1 LRSRAAALALVLAAS
16 LSLAAEPASGQ
27 ESIFGGMQKS
37 IDTVFSSVSMTTTSA
52 SGEVT
57 KTETTSIAPS
67 LYLNLDTLVYPQLRL
82 NAGGVWEI
90 NLLSTASD
98 GFNLDSTITRSR
110 PFFLLRSTN
119 PVLSPGIGYNRRED
133 RARTAGFSDIKLVND
148 EAAAYLGWNPA
159 GGPTSEF
166 QFVRTHTFD
175 GERALQDITRDYGSL
190 VSNYT
195 LENFSANY
203 NGGYLVTNDQIAGLE
218 TRQTSHA
225 GRVSYA
231 GSFIQKRLLWN
242 ASYNINYLDLTTV
255 ATGQG
260 GDVDL
265 PLSPIS
271 GLASLSDTPATSSLT
286 QNALLIDGNLTA
298 GAGIDLGAP
307 TPLEDPQSRNIGL
320 DFLNPVDVNRLLVW
334 VDRDLPIAIANS
346 FSWEIYSSPDNVV
359 WRREAS
365 VSSAPFGPFEF
376 RFEVEFPRVNARYV
390 KVVVRPL
397 SVAVPEASRF
407 PDILVTEVQAFLR
420 MPAEEASERLTQTT
434 HVVNTDV
441 RFRILDAPALF
452 YEGFYLYNGPNAFG
466 RSTDTLSN
474 GLSVDH
480 AFARVFS
487 AFARVAREQGTRTEG
502 YVVGNVA
509 NASLT
514 VEPVR
519 TFRSSLLY
527 NGRDERTDLGDHD
540 RRSIQVQNS
549 AQLYT
554 GVDVLFGFGW
564 NFTTVETGEEWHD
577 RFLNLSGTVVP
588 REHVSLTFS
597 YDAIS
602 TRRSGTFVGAPESD
616 TQRFY
621 VAIAFD
627 PTRTLHL
634 AFGEEVW
641 AASDQK
647 TRTTF
652 NASANW
658 APFPDGAVQ
667 FVFAYNEALRDLVF
681 GSDRNTLGGIRWNL
695 TRRSYIDVSY
705 QFLKS
710 ESVSYSSKGKTLSAT
725 VKLFF

>member
-1 LRSRAAALALVLAAS
+1 LQPRAAALALVLAAS
-16 LSLAAEPASGQ
+16 LALVAEPASGQ

-67 LYLNLDTLVYPQLRL
+67 LYLNLDALVYPQLRL

-90 NLLSTASD
+90 NLLSTATNGVS
-98 GFNLDSTITRSR
+98 LDSTITRSR

-119 PVLSPGIGYNRRED
+119 PVLSPGIGYYRRED

-148 EAAAYLGWNPA
+148 ETAAYLGWNPA

-166 QFVRTHTFD
+166 QFLRTHTFD
-175 GERALQDITRDYGSL
+175 GERAFQDITKDYGSL
-190 VSNYT
+190 VSSFTY
-195 LENFSANY
+195 ENFGANY
-203 NGGYLVTNDQIAGLE
+203 RGGYLVTDDQIANVE
-218 TRQTSHA
+218 TRQTNHA
-225 GRVSYA
+225 GRVSYT
-231 GSFIQKRLLWN
+231 GSFIKQRLLWN
-242 ASYNINYLDLTTV
+242 ASYNIDYLDLTTV

-265 PLSPIS
+265 PLSPVS
-271 GLASLSDTPATSSLT
+271 GLASLSDTPATSRLT

-298 GAGIDLGAP
+298 SAGIDLGAP
-307 TPLEDPQSRNIGL
+307 TPLEDPQARNIGL
-320 DFLNPVDVNRLLVW
+320 DFLNPVEVNRLLVW
-334 VDRDLPIAIANS
+334 VDRDLPIEIANS
-346 FSWEIYSSPDNVV
+346 FSWEIYSSSDNVI

-365 VSSAPFGPFEF
+365 VSAAPFGPFEF
-376 RFEVEFPRVNARYV
+376 RFEVEFPRVSARYV

-407 PDILVTEVQAFLR
+407 PDIFVTEMQSFLR
-420 MPAEEASERLTQTT
+420 MPAEEASSRLTQTT
-434 HVVNTDV
+434 HLVNTDV
-441 RFRILDAPALF
+441 RFRILDSPALF

-466 RSTDTLSN
+466 RSTDMLSN

-480 AFARVFS
+480 AFARIFS
-487 AFARVAREQGTRTEG
+487 AFARVAREQGTQTEG

-527 NGRDERTDLGDHD
+527 NGRDEETSVGDRG

-549 AQLYT
+549 AQLYA

-564 NFTTVETGEEWHD
+564 NFTTLETGEEWRE
-577 RFLNLSGTVVP
+577 RFLNLSGTIVP

-597 YDAIS
+597 YDDTA
-602 TRRSGTFVGAPESD
+602 TERSGAFVGAPQSY
-616 TQRFY
+616 TRRFY
-621 VAIAFD
+621 AAVAFD
-627 PTRTLHL
+627 PTRTLRL

-641 AASDQK
+641 AVSNEK

-667 FVFAYNEALRDLVF
+667 FVFAYNEALRDEIF
-681 GSDRNTLGGIRWNL
+681 GTERNTLGGVRWNL

-705 QFLKS
+705 QLLKS
-710 ESVSYSSKGKTLSAT
+710 ESVSFSSKGKILSAT